1 MLDSTQ
7 SSTPHSASPP
17 SSPNSESIQIVYLL
31 GPRSPRDW
39 LRQALENPKSLP
51 AGSAAFQVVEVPSLA
66 VCLERLRSQPF
77 DVIMIDCEM
86 CQERVTELFSTFRAT
101 AGDHISILV
110 LDEDPARRQAADC
123 LDAGATAYISLR
135 STTSRELVHHL
146 RQAVH
151 HGQRDEEIS
160 RLRAWHRR
168 QQQQDEQETKELLGE
183 QLRWV
188 QTEMLEDSHLSQA
201 TTPCTST
208 PCTSTLASLERR
220 GLELLQSFALLDAE
234 HLVADIDH
242 FARSLAEYYTHPT
255 PIISLMTQLM
265 ESLLPRKGARSA
277 RHIYARSH
285 LLLLRLLTAWAHH
298 VARLAKAQPSSSTAI
313 PMASRK
319 AA

>member
-39 LRQALENPKSLP
+39 LRQALENPKCL
-51 AGSAAFQVVEVPSLA
+51 SAESATFQVVEAPSLA

-168 QQQQDEQETKELLGE
+168 QKQQDEQETKELLGE

-188 QTEMLEDSHLSQA
+188 QTEMLEDAHLPQA
-201 TTPCTST
+201 TMPC
-208 PCTSTLASLERR
+208 PSTLASLERR

-234 HLVADIDH
+234 HLVTDIDH

-255 PIISLMTQLM
+255 PVISLMTHLM

-298 VARLAKAQPSSSTAI
+298 VARLAKPQPSSSTAI